1 MLRFLH
7 GYIPEMWPGLVRR
20 GLIDDTSGIKFHQVM
35 DTPDPLRFNHLAK
48 EGGELHGIIREC
60 NRPFYLDRLQGGW
73 WFYEYDFDMRLLNA
87 YREQLGEW
95 MLGLQMHE
103 WASNMHNDWQ
113 RITSGLKPGDSL
125 TDPDAIRRAVTQ
137 DCHNPGVRRP
147 NLESASP
154 EEYAAMTPPATC
166 EEALAQYDDLFAKR
180 QKKYA
185 GLLLPADSYYMAV
198 RQEIAMDARAL
209 MPEIGGQIALV
220 RWQLAL
226 ARGMARA
233 YGIPWGTYYEPWG
246 GDPLGCAYYKHDF
259 VNEWGVKSPVSG
271 LWSAV
276 QFTPSAGS
284 SRALQRRIYL
294 YSLLSGAQ
302 FMSEEW
308 GSSNTFCDW
317 NDFELTPYGA
327 VKRDFLRFAAAHHEL
342 GQVHTPVAL
351 VLPKEFEIFD
361 LGYLTGSERYLDY
374 PIESAARAAQFRHLR
389 AALTRLMGGLSPD
402 GGCEENVLTPSP
414 WGDVFDIIYEDVP
427 ESALSR
433 YGILIDLTDDHRLP
447 ALYPA
452 LSSRMLDSRDMD
464 AMEHELSARLAPL
477 MPCRIRNEHLLWTL
491 NRVDDRRWALGL
503 FNNRG
508 VVRTRIEGEKLLP
521 EEDIMAEIGTDG
533 ILSPLYPSGGG
544 LLRKEDGTWFC
555 RVPAG
560 QAVLLT
566 LTI

>member
-20 GLIDDTSGIKFHQVM
+20 GLIDDTSGIKFHQVI
-35 DTPDPLRFNHLAK
+35 DTPEPLRFNSLAK
-48 EGGELHGIIREC
+48 EGGELYEIIREC

-246 GDPLGCAYYKHDF
+246 GDPFGCAYYKHDF

-271 LWSAV
+271 SWPVV
-276 QFTPSAGS
+276 QFTPTSGS
-284 SRALQRRIYL
+284 SRLLQRRIYL

-308 GSSNTFCDW
+308 GSSNTFYDW
-317 NDFELTPYGA
+317 NDFELTPYGT
-327 VKRDFLRFAAAHHEL
+327 VKRDFLRFAAAHPDL
-342 GQVHTPVAL
+342 GNAYTPVAL
-351 VLPKEFEIFD
+351 VLPREFEIFD
-361 LGYLTGSERYLDY
+361 LFFLSGSDRYLDY
-374 PIESAARAAQFRHLR
+374 PIEEERRRAQFTHIR
-389 AALTRLMGGLSPD
+389 AALNRLMGGIPAGASR
-402 GGCEENVLTPSP
+402 EESVLTTSP
-414 WGDVFDIIYEDVP
+414 LGDVFDIVYEDVP
-427 ESALSR
+427 EAALEK
-433 YGILIDLTDDHRLP
+433 YDFIVDLTLDHRLP
-447 ALYPA
+447 ALHSA
-452 LSSRMLDSRDMD
+452 LAGRMLDGRDPD
-464 AMEHELSARLAPL
+464 KTCSDLERLLAALLPCRVKGNLTWLLNRLA
-477 MPCRIRNEHLLWTL
+477 
-491 NRVDDRRWALGL
+491 DGQWALGL
-503 FNNRG
+503 FNNSG
-508 VVRTRIEGEKLLP
+508 VIRTRAEGDRILP
-521 EEDIMAEIGTDG
+521 EADMIAEIETNGT
-533 ILSPLYPSGGG
+533 LSPIAPGNTSLTHA
-544 LLRKEDGTWFC
+544 DGKWFC

-560 QAVLLT
+560 DVVVLRLQA
-566 LTI
+566 